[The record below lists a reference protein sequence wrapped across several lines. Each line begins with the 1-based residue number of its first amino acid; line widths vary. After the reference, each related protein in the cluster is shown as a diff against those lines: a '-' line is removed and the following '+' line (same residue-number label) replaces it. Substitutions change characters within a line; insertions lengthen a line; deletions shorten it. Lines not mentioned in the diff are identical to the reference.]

1 MLTHAEGYEDITYHP
16 RGRSW
21 FVLSGR
27 RGDQIYYE
35 KVIFSSCSGHVVNV
49 LAIAYPEAQRDL
61 FDPVVERMDD
71 SFKSGR
77 GCG

>member
-35 KVIFSSCSGHVVNV
+35 KVIFSCSGHVVNV
-49 LAIAYPEAQRDL
+49 LGVTTIMNAKLEALTYAVNCTIR
-61 FDPVVERMDD
+61 R
-71 SFKSGR
+71 R
-77 GCG
+77 Y